1 VLSVFATFVAMPV
14 RVIVADDRLL
24 FRMGLERVLE
34 DDRRVD
40 VVAVCKDLPSLEEA
54 VETTDPDVVLTD
66 MRMPPGNTDEG
77 IRFALELRSSHPDI
91 GVIVLTQ
98 YAEPEYALRLL
109 AEGSDR
115 RGYLLKE
122 SVAERAQ
129 LVSAIESVAGG
140 GSVVDPAIIDDLV
153 TAKEAVADSPLA
165 KLTPREKEVLTEI
178 AHGKSNTAI
187 AASLFLTKRSVEKHI
202 NSIYTKLDLLETE
215 DVSKRVAATLLFLS
229 QPGADPELTSPAK

>member
-1 VLSVFATFVAMPV
+1 MPV

-66 MRMPPGNTDEG
+66 MRMPPGNSDEG

-187 AASLFLTKRSVEKHI
+187 AASLLLTKRSVEKHI
-202 NSIYTKLDLLETE
+202 SSIYAKLDLLETE

-229 QPGADPELTSPAK
+229 QPGAEPELTSPAT

>member
-66 MRMPPGNTDEG
+66 MRMPPGNSDEG

-187 AASLFLTKRSVEKHI
+187 AASLLLTKRSVEKHI
-202 NSIYTKLDLLETE
+202 SSIYAKLDLLETE

-229 QPGADPELTSPAK
+229 QPGAEPELTSPAT